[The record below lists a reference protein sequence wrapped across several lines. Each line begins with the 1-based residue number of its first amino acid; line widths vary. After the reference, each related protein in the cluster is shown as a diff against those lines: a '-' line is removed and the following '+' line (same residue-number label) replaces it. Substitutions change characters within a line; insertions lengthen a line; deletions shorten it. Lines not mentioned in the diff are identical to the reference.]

1 MMLNSTAMKTTF
13 LLNGLDVAHTTRAYV
28 EKKVTAVGKLIAQLE
43 HADVDINRDKRG
55 FYRVEVMVYEDGQM
69 YRAEEIAETIEAATD
84 AVEVKL
90 QEQVRDAH
98 KKNRVLE
105 RRGARSIKKKT
116 VIDDT
121 ARF

>member
-1 MMLNSTAMKTTF
+1 MKVTF
-13 LLNGLDVAHTTRAYV
+13 LLNGLDVAHETRAYV
-28 EKKVTAVGKLIAQLE
+28 EKKIAAVEKFMRQLE
-43 HADVDINRDKRG
+43 RANVDINRDKRG
-55 FYRVEVMVYEDGQM
+55 FYRVEVMMYEDGQM
-69 YRAEEIAETIEAATD
+69 YRAEEIAETIEAAVD

-90 QEQVRDAH
+90 QEQVRDVH

-116 VIDDT
+116 VLDDA